1 MDGMGDTADSVGLR
15 ERKKRATQL
24 AIERTA
30 IDLALEHGYDNVTVE
45 MICDAVTISQRTFF
59 NYAGSKERAVLGID
73 PPLPGEEAR
82 GAYVAGMGGTPLRD
96 LVAMIATMF
105 SSSGKSVEADLFRK
119 RRQVLEANPTLA
131 LREFARMEETQTAVV
146 DLVRTRLLADDP
158 DRDETDA
165 SAEARM
171 TVSLTF
177 GIMHFVMGDWVAGDL
192 RDDPTAALQRAVEL
206 ARRVAGV

>member
-1 MDGMGDTADSVGLR
+1 MEGMGDTSDSVGLR

-73 PPLPGEEAR
+73 PPMPGEALAQEF
-82 GAYVAGMGGTPLRD
+82 VAGMGGTPLHD
-96 LVAMIATMF
+96 LVTMLATVF
-105 SSSGKSVEADLFRK
+105 ATSGKTGEATLFRK
-119 RRQVLEANPTLA
+119 RRKILEANPDLA
-131 LREFARMEETQTAVV
+131 LREFSRMEETQAAIV
-146 DLVRTRLLADDP
+146 DLVRERLRADDP
-158 DRDETDA
+158 ARDEADA
-165 SAEARM
+165 EAEARM

-177 GIMHFVMGDWVAGDL
+177 GIMHFVMSDWIAGDL
-192 RDDPTAALQRAVEL
+192 RDDPADALARALDL
-206 ARRVAGV
+206 ARRVAGS